1 MKSLLGR
8 QCCSSLVAV
17 MFALSVSSAFAA
29 PAEEEPE
36 DLSANQKPK
45 AAALSVPD
53 PNDPNAPQNPQSAPL
68 RVEPG
73 YRSDKLGGEFVG
85 KTMKITVGGNANG
98 QSYIFFGVRALQLD
112 RDSPLRRLG
121 MVEGDVITRL
131 DGNTLDIGMSMAGNR
146 QYLPEL
152 DQHYGMTDIRWIKQ
166 GTSRVIVEKVQL
178 DRGKQNNNN
187 GGNTLEAP

>member
-8 QCCSSLVAV
+8 QCCSTLVAV
-17 MFALSVSSAFAA
+17 MLALSVSTAFAA

-45 AAALSVPD
+45 AAALTVP
-53 PNDPNAPQNPQSAPL
+53 DPNAPQNPQNAPL
-68 RVEPG
+68 RAEPG

-85 KTMKITVGGNANG
+85 KRMKITVGGNANG
-98 QSYIFFGVRALQLD
+98 QSYIFFGARVLQLD

-131 DGNTLDIGMSMAGNR
+131 DGNTLDIGMSMAGTR

-152 DQHYGMTDIRWIKQ
+152 DQHYGLTDIRWIKQ

>member
-1 MKSLLGR
+1 MKSFFGR
-8 QCCSSLVAV
+8 QCCSMLVAV
-17 MFALSVSSAFAA
+17 MLALSVSTAFAA

-45 AAALSVPD
+45 AAALTVP
-53 PNDPNAPQNPQSAPL
+53 DPNAPQNPQNAPL
-68 RVEPG
+68 RAEPG

-85 KTMKITVGGNANG
+85 KRMKITVGGNANG

-131 DGNTLDIGMSMAGNR
+131 DGNTLDIGMSMAGTR

-152 DQHYGMTDIRWIKQ
+152 DQHYGMTVIRWIKQ